1 LAPGVEDATTFTAT
15 YTITQ
20 ADVDS
25 GMFSNQAT
33 ATGTAPDNS
42 QPTDL
47 SDHSSY
53 TENNPTVVDICTDA
67 SIALIKTSNV
77 EVDPTTG
84 CSTVVVDQVI
94 TYNFSVKNTGNST
107 LTNVIVTDPD
117 ATMSGG
123 PIASLAPGA
132 EDATTF
138 TATYTITQADV
149 DSGMFSNQAT
159 ATGTAPD
166 NSQPTDLSDYSSYT
180 ENNPTIVDICTDAS
194 IALIKTSDVEVDPTT
209 GCSTVVVGQ
218 VINYNFS
225 VKNTGNST
233 LTNVI
238 VTDPDATMSGGP
250 IASLAPGAED
260 ATTFTATY
268 TITQADVDS
277 GMFSNQATATGTA
290 PDNSQPTD
298 LSDHSSYTENN
309 PTIVDICTDASIA
322 LIKTANVEIDPS
334 TGCSEVAVDDVIT
347 YNFSVKNTGNVTL
360 TDVMVSDLVGGVTLV
375 GGPISLAPG
384 EEDTT
389 SFTATYTI
397 TQDDID
403 NGSFTNSAEV
413 VGTTPDDTQV
423 DDTSNNEGYA
433 GDSPTVVTIC
443 TDASIA
449 LIKTSDVEVDPTTGC
464 STVVV
469 GQVINY
475 NFSVKNT
482 GNVTLTDVM
491 VSDLVGGVTLVGG
504 PISLAPGEED
514 TTSFTATYTIT
525 QDDIDNGSFT
535 NSAEVVGTTPDDTQ
549 VDDTSNNEGYGGDSP
564 TVVTICTDASI
575 ALIKTSDVEVDP
587 TTGCSTVVV
596 GQVINYNFSVKNTGN
611 VTLTDVM
618 VSDLVGGVTLVGGPI
633 SLAPGEEDTTSF
645 TATYTITQADI
656 DNGSFTNSAEVVG
669 TTPDDTQVDD
679 TSNNEGYAGD
689 SPTVVT
695 ICTDA
700 SIALIKTSDIEIDP
714 TTGCSTV
721 VVGQV
726 INYNFSVKNTGNVT
740 LTDVMVSDL
749 VGGVTLVGGPIS
761 LAPGEE
767 DTTSFTA
774 TYTITQ
780 DDIDNGTFTNSAEA
794 VGTTPADEQ
803 VTDTSNSDGYEGSDP
818 TIITIC
824 SDPAIA
830 IVKTGVFNDE
840 NGDECSNVDETIT
853 YTFTVTNEGN
863 VSLSN
868 VIVDDPLLGGP
879 IAGPLSG
886 DTDGD
891 GELDVTETWIY
902 EASYVITQD
911 DIDAGEVENQAT
923 TTATAPD
930 QSTVTDLS
938 GTDIDNDDPTIIEL
952 CQDPAIAIVKTG
964 VFNDENG

>member
-1 LAPGVEDATTFTAT
+1 ASLAPGAEDATTFTAT

-53 TENNPTVVDICTDA
+53 TENNPTIVDICTDA

-84 CSTVVVDQVI
+84 CSTVVVGQTI
-94 TYNFSVKNTGNST
+94 NYNFSVKNTGNST

-166 NSQPTDLSDYSSYT
+166 NSQPTDLSDHTSYT

-322 LIKTANVEIDPS
+322 LIKTSDVEVDPT
-334 TGCSEVAVDDVIT
+334 TGCSSVVVGQVIN
-347 YNFSVKNTGNVTL
+347 YNFSVKNTGNSTL
-360 TDVMVSDLVGGVTLV
+360 TNVIVTDPDATMS
-375 GGPISLAPG
+375 GGPIASLAPG
-384 EEDTT
+384 VEDATT
-389 SFTATYTI
+389 FTATYTI
-397 TQDDID
+397 TQADVDSGMFSNQATATGTAPD
-403 NGSFTNSAEV
+403 NSQPTDLS
-413 VGTTPDDTQV
+413 DH
-423 DDTSNNEGYA
+423 TSYTENN
-433 GDSPTVVTIC
+433 PTVVDIC

-469 GQVINY
+469 GQTINY

-482 GNVTLTDVM
+482 GNSTLT
-491 VSDLVGGVTLVGG
+491 
-504 PISLAPGEED
+504 
-514 TTSFTATYTIT
+514 
-525 QDDIDNGSFT
+525 
-535 NSAEVVGTTPDDTQ
+535 
-549 VDDTSNNEGYGGDSP
+549 
-564 TVVTICTDASI
+564 
-575 ALIKTSDVEVDP
+575 
-587 TTGCSTVVV
+587 
-596 GQVINYNFSVKNTGN
+596 
-611 VTLTDVM
+611 
-618 VSDLVGGVTLVGGPI
+618 
-633 SLAPGEEDTTSF
+633 
-645 TATYTITQADI
+645 
-656 DNGSFTNSAEVVG
+656 
-669 TTPDDTQVDD
+669 
-679 TSNNEGYAGD
+679 
-689 SPTVVT
+689 
-695 ICTDA
+695 
-700 SIALIKTSDIEIDP
+700 
-714 TTGCSTV
+714 
-721 VVGQV
+721 
-726 INYNFSVKNTGNVT
+726 
-740 LTDVMVSDL
+740 
-749 VGGVTLVGGPIS
+749 
-761 LAPGEE
+761 
-767 DTTSFTA
+767 
-774 TYTITQ
+774 
-780 DDIDNGTFTNSAEA
+780 
-794 VGTTPADEQ
+794 
-803 VTDTSNSDGYEGSDP
+803 
-818 TIITIC
+818 
-824 SDPAIA
+824 
-830 IVKTGVFNDE
+830 
-840 NGDECSNVDETIT
+840 
-853 YTFTVTNEGN
+853 
-863 VSLSN
+863 N
-868 VIVDDPLLGGP
+868 VIVTDPD
-879 IAGPLSG
+879 ATMSG
-886 DTDGD
+886 
-891 GELDVTETWIY
+891 
-902 EASYVITQD
+902 
-911 DIDAGEVENQAT
+911 
-923 TTATAPD
+923 
-930 QSTVTDLS
+930 
-938 GTDIDNDDPTIIEL
+938 
-952 CQDPAIAIVKTG
+952 
-964 VFNDENG
+964 